1 MTTVDVDEPAD
12 ASTERRVPLPG
23 DRELTIRSIGPGDV
37 DALAVLYAGLD
48 DETRH
53 RRFFSHYL
61 PPASFFEKLVTVEQ
75 RGGAGLVAVLA
86 GGEDDG
92 RIVAEA
98 SYELLPNGD
107 GELAI
112 TVDAGW
118 RGWLG
123 PYLLDALVATAATH
137 GVPNLEADILVGN
150 GPMIALV
157 RARGYATMP
166 RPDWSI
172 IRVLIG
178 AASRAPGWPPSHDGL
193 RVLVEGTGGGWHADR
208 AAAEAGV
215 RVLGGAGPNRH
226 AGCPALA
233 GQPCPLAAG
242 ADAIVLQHPADT
254 EEWGIVRGSHAHLHP
269 GVPVCVELPR
279 AGDRGAPDETAVP
292 AGTDVDVVSFVQR
305 LAQGRPSDEG
315 EPEPDP

>member
-12 ASTERRVPLPG
+12 AATVRRVPLPG

-48 DETRH
+48 DESRH

-61 PPASFFEKLVTVEQ
+61 PPTSFFEKLATVER

-112 TVDAGW
+112 SVDAGW

-123 PYLLDALVATAATH
+123 PYLLDALVARAAAH
-137 GVPNLEADILVGN
+137 GVPNLEADILVAN
-150 GPMIALV
+150 RPMIALV
-157 RARGYATMP
+157 RSRGYATMP

-178 AASRAPGWPPSHDGL
+178 AASRAPGWPTSHDGL
-193 RVLVEGTGGGWHADR
+193 RVLVEGVGSGWHADR
-208 AAAEAGV
+208 AAADAGV
-215 RVLGGAGPNRH
+215 KVLGCAGPNRH
-226 AGCPALA
+226 PGCPALA
-233 GQPCPLAAG
+233 GEPCPLAAG
-242 ADAIVLQHPADT
+242 ADAIVLAHPADT
-254 EEWGIVRGSHAHLHP
+254 EEWGVVRGSHAHLHP

-279 AGDRGAPDETAVP
+279 AGDRGAPGETVVP

-305 LAQGRPSDEG
+305 LAQRPPTDEG
-315 EPEPDP
+315 EPGADS